1 MDRDVEKYLPH
12 RKPFL
17 FVDEFD
23 VTDDA
28 SVISG
33 SRTFSEED
41 FFFKGHFPG
50 YPVVPGV
57 ILVEAMAQCG
67 GAGMVKRAQVPDN
80 CDFFLASIKDVK
92 FKRKVLQGDKFDMEV
107 TTLRTMKNRFL
118 IQHGRGSVNGEEVI
132 EAEWICAMVP
142 REESKG

>member
-1 MDRDVEKYLPH
+1 MNPDVEKYLPH

-17 FVDEFD
+17 FVDEFEVSD
-23 VTDDA
+23 GA
-28 SVISG
+28 AKICG
-33 SRTFSEED
+33 SRTFTEED

-67 GAGMVKRAQVPDN
+67 GAGMVKCAQVPDDS
-80 CDFFLASIKDVK
+80 DFFLASIKDVK
-92 FKRKVLQGDKFDMEV
+92 FKRKVVQGEKFDMEI
-107 TTLRTMKNRFL
+107 TTVRTMKNRFL
-118 IQHGRGSVNGEEVI
+118 IQHGRGSVNGEDAI

-142 REESKG
+142 REERNG

>member
-1 MDRDVEKYLPH
+1 MDTNVESYLPH

-17 FVDEFD
+17 FVDAFD
-23 VTDDA
+23 
-28 SVISG
+28 ISSDGKTITG
-33 SRTFSEED
+33 SRAFTEDD

-67 GAGMVKRAQVPDN
+67 GAAMVKQAQVPDN
-80 CDFFLASIKDVK
+80 SDFFLASIKDVK
-92 FKRKVLQGDKFDMEV
+92 FKRKVLQGETFDMRI
-107 TTLRTMKNRFL
+107 TTVRTMKNRFL
-118 IQHGRGSVNGEEVI
+118 IQHGQGYVNGEEAI

-142 REESKG
+142 REENKV